1 MCECACVSLIIF
13 NRKLYDSASL
23 AMIWRNATNSV
34 IHCFLKSKNK
44 KIHSG
49 KKTTTKKTND

>member
-1 MCECACVSLIIF
+1 MCVCVSLIIF

-23 AMIWRNATNSV
+23 AVMWRNATNSV

>member
-1 MCECACVSLIIF
+1 MSVCVCVSLIIF

-49 KKTTTKKTND
+49 KKTTTKKPND

>member
-1 MCECACVSLIIF
+1 MCVCVSLIIF